1 MKRIIRILLAVFI
14 FSTVLLYVPFIHENH
29 DHEHEELFHVHHVHA
44 WSPGDVYGDCPY
56 CSGGSMPTII
66 NNSVVVDGA
75 ADATC
80 TSTGYVMYHCTTPG
94 CSYRGQVDIP
104 MTGHSPSTLVTQ
116 EATCTQP
123 GTQITTCSVCGTQIS
138 SSQIAALGH
147 NYISTITKAATCTE
161 TGLQV
166 STCSRCNNSYN
177 TTLKALGH
185 NWIEEKV
192 EPTCTE
198 DGHHTK
204 TCRRC
209 NEEEKEILKA
219 LGHDV
224 KEFKTI
230 KEPTCTEDGLKK
242 ATCERCHEEVE
253 EKIPKLG
260 HSYPEEWTTEKEAG
274 FFSEGIK
281 SKSCKT
287 CHEKIEEKIPEKD
300 KTPVYVAGAGSAI
313 ALGVLG
319 FVFMK
324 KNAARAGVKIAKEII
339 EEGTGLGKPSIQD
352 KSILVCS
359 KNEKLI
365 DLLKSRS
372 YLKVSTCDYENV
384 VESTTEEEPD
394 ALLCNVDSTEQLNEI
409 LNYKKEDLKDYETG
423 LIIRQSVIDENKEV
437 LDQLVKDGEIINYI
451 SEDKKEYNVLVK
463 LVTPILKP
471 NLKSD
476 ETLENIGMLA
486 DVLGVPGI
494 STAID
499 VFINGRDIKATLEN
513 EELELTDK
521 ATIIADLAYI
531 LGFDTVGDVVDL
543 VNDMSDIKSTIN
555 KEAGAY
561 ELKEGVSSAKNIV
574 EVVSDVISKD

>member
-1 MKRIIRILLAVFI
+1 MKKFIKALLIV
-14 FSTVLLYVPFIHENH
+14 VLFFTLLPFFHELHEDEDHN
-29 DHEHEELFHVHHVHA
+29 HEHEEIFHVHVVHA
-44 WSPGDVYGDCPY
+44 LAPGDDVGECTAPG
-56 CSGGSMPTII
+56 CVGGRMKIVDLI
-66 NNSVVVDGA
+66 NNV
-75 ADATC
+75 TC
-80 TSTGYVMYHCTTPG
+80 TSDGYFLAMCNNCGYSEYRTP
-94 CSYRGQVDIP
+94 P
-104 MTGHSPSTLVTQ
+104 
-116 EATCTQP
+116 
-123 GTQITTCSVCGTQIS
+123 
-138 SSQIAALGH
+138 ALGH
-147 NYISTITKAATCTE
+147 NPVATITIPATCTASGSQLL
-161 TGLQV
+161 TCGRCGANLGN
-166 STCSRCNNSYN
+166 STIP
-177 TTLKALGH
+177 ALGH
-185 NWIEEKV
+185 DLKTVTTKYPTCTESGLENTHCTRCSDEYNTIKAPLGHDWKESIV
-192 EPTCTE
+192 DPTCTE
-198 DGHHTK
+198 DGYYSRK
-204 TCRRC
+204 CNRC

-242 ATCERCHEEVE
+242 AVCERCREEVE
-253 EKIPKLG
+253 EKVPKLG

-274 FFSEGIK
+274 FFSEGLK

-287 CHEKIEEKIPEKD
+287 CHEKTEEKIPEKD

-339 EEGTGLGKPSIQD
+339 EEGTGLGKPSIED
-352 KSILVCS
+352 KSILVSS

-394 ALLCNVDSTEQLNEI
+394 ALLCSIDSTEQLNEV
-409 LNYKKEDLKDYETG
+409 LNYKKEDLKDYEIG
-423 LIIRQSVIDENKEV
+423 LIIKQSVIDENKEV

-561 ELKEGVSSAKNIV
+561 ELKKGVSSAKNIA